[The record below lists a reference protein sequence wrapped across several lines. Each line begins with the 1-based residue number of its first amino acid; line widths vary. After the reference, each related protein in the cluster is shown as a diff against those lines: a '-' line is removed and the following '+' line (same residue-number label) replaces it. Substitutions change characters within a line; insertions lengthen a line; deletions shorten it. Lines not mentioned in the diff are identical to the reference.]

1 LHIGPAGRHDA
12 AVWQPVV
19 SAVVRPRLTV
29 DGIVEAALLLLDDEG
44 IEQLTT
50 INLARRLGV
59 TQPALYGHVRGLE
72 ELRALVAARGAQEL
86 SDRVRAGVA
95 GRTGDE
101 ALQAMAHTYRDYV
114 REHPDRYLIQVS
126 AIRAPAYS
134 SALELAAE
142 AVRDVLRCF
151 GLSEEQVLEAHVAF
165 RAAVHGFVHLEA
177 RDALAARAS
186 ADEHFA
192 FFLRIFAAGLHD
204 LAAR

>member
-1 LHIGPAGRHDA
+1 MSAG
-12 AVWQPVV
+12 
-19 SAVVRPRLTV
+19 VRARLTL
-29 DGIVEAALLLLDDEG
+29 DGIVEAALALLDDEG
-44 IEQLTT
+44 IDQLTT

-72 ELRALVAARGAQEL
+72 HVRALVAARGAQDL
-86 SDRVRAGVA
+86 SDRVRVAVA

-126 AIRAPAYS
+126 ATRAPEYR

-142 AVRDVLRCF
+142 AVRDVLRSF
-151 GLSEEQVLEAHVAF
+151 GLTEDQVREAHVAF

-177 RDALAARAS
+177 RDALAARPS
-186 ADEHFA
+186 ADEHFT
-192 FFLRIFAAGLHD
+192 FFLQIFAAGLRT
-204 LAAR
+204 LAGRH

>member
-1 LHIGPAGRHDA
+1 M
-12 AVWQPVV
+12 
-19 SAVVRPRLTV
+19 SAVTRPRLTV
-29 DGIVEAALLLLDDEG
+29 DGIVDAALVLLDDEG

-72 ELRALVAARGAQEL
+72 QLRALVAARGAQDL
-86 SDRVRAGVA
+86 SDRVRTAVA

-101 ALQAMAHTYRDYV
+101 ALQVMAHTYRDYV
-114 REHPDRYLIQVS
+114 REHPDRYLVQVS
-126 AIRAPAYS
+126 ATRAPEYR

-142 AVRDVLRCF
+142 AVRQVLRSF

-177 RDALAARAS
+177 REALAARAS
-186 ADEHFA
+186 ADEHFE
-192 FFLRIFAAGLHD
+192 FFVQLFSAGLHA
-204 LAAR
+204 LVTPG

>member
-1 LHIGPAGRHDA
+1 M
-12 AVWQPVV
+12 
-19 SAVVRPRLTV
+19 SAVTRPRLTV
-29 DGIVEAALLLLDDEG
+29 DGIVDAALVLLDDEG

-72 ELRALVAARGAQEL
+72 QLRALVAARGAQDL
-86 SDRVRAGVA
+86 SDRVRTAVA

-114 REHPDRYLIQVS
+114 REHPDRYLVQVS
-126 AIRAPAYS
+126 ATRAPEYR

-142 AVRDVLRCF
+142 AVRQVLRSF

-177 RDALAARAS
+177 REALAARAS
-186 ADEHFA
+186 ADEHFE
-192 FFLRIFAAGLHD
+192 FFVQLFSAGLHA
-204 LAAR
+204 LVTPG